1 MKITSITKTTPW
13 TNNDYD
19 NYYKMLDE
27 LLAAGLY
34 IEEADEVIHGDMTF
48 EEALKIC
55 KEKRDQQENLDK
67 EIEYVKVDNA
77 EDMKKVLDECNK
89 IAKERFKKGLY

>member
-1 MKITSITKTTPW
+1 MKITPITKTTVW
-13 TNNDYD
+13 TNNEYD

-48 EEALKIC
+48 EKALKIC
-55 KEKRDQQENLDK
+55 KEKRGLQENLNK
-67 EIEYVKVDNA
+67 EIEYVKVNNT
-77 EDMKKVLDECNK
+77 EDIQKVLDECNK
-89 IAKERFKKGLY
+89 IAKERLEKGLY